1 MCDSEGGLLPG
12 IRCCLKGRG
21 ARRWV
26 QGGLGVWWELRSET
40 RNGLVWSG
48 RSLMGAVGAVPALP
62 CLRGAICKYRPRG

>member
-1 MCDSEGGLLPG
+1 M
-12 IRCCLKGRG
+12 
-21 ARRWV
+21 